1 MLLLFGHAAVRGREL
16 ERPEEVGALL
26 EVRADGVNLVDQIFN
41 ANDTLVAEHLLDHGV
56 VRERDALLVHLT
68 VATLVDELSN
78 ALQVRVTEH
87 DVRLNLAK
95 LVESRLVRLQEDAVV
110 DLAEAKELENL
121 LRLRVDVVQTTE
133 AHDKDELVLR
143 FNVETTLG
151 ARFTLE
157 AHEVGFLRG
166 GEKTKVKRLGQSLV
180 RWRSS
185 RARDERKKSIE
196 TFHRYLF
203 DRIASHRIARVNYGV
218 PSPSQRTDGT
228 LKRAT
233 GVTSASRARRF

>member
-1 MLLLFGHAAVRGREL
+1 MLLLLGHAAVRGGEL
-16 ERPEEVGALL
+16 ERPEEVGTLL

-56 VRERDALLVHLT
+56 IRERNALLVHLT

-95 LVESRLVRLQEDAVV
+95 LVESRLVRLHEDAVV
-110 DLAEAKELENL
+110 DLTEAKELENL

-143 FNVETTLG
+143 FDVEATLG
-151 ARFTLE
+151 TRFTLE
-157 AHEVGFLRG
+157 AHEVGFLLG
-166 GEKTKVKRLGQSLV
+166 VTSKSEKAWSVS
-180 RWRSS
+180 RSMARIS
-185 RARDERKKSIE
+185 RARG
-196 TFHRYLF
+196 
-203 DRIASHRIARVNYGV
+203 A
-218 PSPSQRTDGT
+218 
-228 LKRAT
+228 
-233 GVTSASRARRF
+233 